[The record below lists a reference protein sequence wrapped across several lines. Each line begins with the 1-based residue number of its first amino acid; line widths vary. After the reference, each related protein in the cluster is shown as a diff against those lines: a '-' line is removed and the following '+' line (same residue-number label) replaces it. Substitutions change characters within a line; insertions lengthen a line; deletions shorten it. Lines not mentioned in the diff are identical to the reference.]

1 MNIRGT
7 DAVPT
12 CRIPVCKEN
21 GIQGGCRVLALQE
34 RNRALH
40 NEASIDALTGL
51 RNRLALDEVLDMPI
65 GADDV
70 P

>member
-1 MNIRGT
+1 MEFKGDR
-7 DAVPT
+7 
-12 CRIPVCKEN
+12 
-21 GIQGGCRVLALQE
+21 RVLALQE